1 MSEIMKNITRGDQLG
16 RGAYATVYLGTDKR
30 TGEKFALKVLAEP
43 VNDEAESVANDEAE
57 LMRGLD
63 HVGIVKW
70 VILNITN
77 STITNTLLFR
87 LIHYEGTIVEMNT
100 IFYMKQGVMY

>member
-57 LMRGLD
+57 LMRDLD
-63 HVGIVKW
+63 HVGIVK
-70 VILNITN
+70 
-77 STITNTLLFR
+77 
-87 LIHYEGTIVEMNT
+87 
-100 IFYMKQGVMY
+100 